1 MMFRDKKKIQ
11 IIIMFIKLTE
21 KTNLTCKL
29 SFSKK
34 FNIII
39 VILLDL
45 YIIYAFI
52 FILSL
57 YVSYLF

>member
-21 KTNLTCKL
+21 KTILTCKL

>member
-1 MMFRDKKKIQ
+1 
-11 IIIMFIKLTE
+11 MFIKLTE
-21 KTNLTCKL
+21 KTILTCKL